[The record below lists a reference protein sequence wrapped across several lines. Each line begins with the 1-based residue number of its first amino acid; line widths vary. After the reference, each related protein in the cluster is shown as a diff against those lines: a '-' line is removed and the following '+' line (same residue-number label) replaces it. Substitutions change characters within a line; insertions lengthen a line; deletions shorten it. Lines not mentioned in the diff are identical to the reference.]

1 MSRLVSVLLCALCGC
16 AADTF
21 SRTLRAGG
29 AVRDAEYCYTTAG
42 ASSMD
47 RCALALL
54 ARRACLRCT
63 HAGLEHMQHALGAR
77 TQCARRA
84 RRAGCRDAS
93 RR

>member
-1 MSRLVSVLLCALCGC
+1 MSRLALLCAVCGC

-54 ARRACLRCT
+54 APCLPPVLTRWS
-63 HAGLEHMQHALGAR
+63 EHMQHVLGAR

>member
-1 MSRLVSVLLCALCGC
+1 MSRLAVGVLLCAVCGC

-47 RCALALL
+47 KCALPFLPAVP
-54 ARRACLRCT
+54 ASGA
-63 HAGLEHMQHALGAR
+63 HALV
-77 TQCARRA
+77 
-84 RRAGCRDAS
+84 
-93 RR
+93 

>member
-1 MSRLVSVLLCALCGC
+1 MSRLAVGVLLCAVCGC

-47 RCALALL
+47 RCALAF
-54 ARRACLRCT
+54 ARRACLRCSR
-63 HAGLEHMQHALGAR
+63 AGLSICSTCWGRVLSAPPP
-77 TQCARRA
+77 
-84 RRAGCRDAS
+84 
-93 RR
+93 

>member
-1 MSRLVSVLLCALCGC
+1 MSRLVSVLVLVRGG

-47 RCALALL
+47 RCALALR
-54 ARRACLRCT
+54 ARHACLRCT
-63 HAGLEHMQHALGAR
+63 HAGLSICTTLEAS

-84 RRAGCRDAS
+84 RCAGCRGAS

>member
-1 MSRLVSVLLCALCGC
+1 MSRLVLLCAVCGC

-54 ARRACLRCT
+54 ARRACLRRRSQ
-63 HAGLEHMQHALGAR
+63 HMQHALGAR